1 MAISSCVSVV
11 KMNPNYLLRDELQ
24 YELASRGLNSSG
36 DVQFLRKIFR
46 VVQTD
51 GVPNLASYLAQGSF
65 EDMYR
70 CACSKLGE
78 LEALHNQ
85 LEKGSVP
92 PVPRMRTRI
101 THIWNRIRHLEDLC
115 PEVAGNQQVE
125 VSSLSARLAA
135 VEREFL
141 PAGNDVCDLASEDGE
156 EQPNGNTTEGREQD
170 MPTDGL
176 GISANTVSSE
186 ADQQL
191 RGRPLP
197 SHFCLGRDAV
207 TQVSSSIFSKLPHP
221 IEGLLKRLPRINGLQ
236 VDQLLVFLT
245 EVIRIR
251 DLSMLTDSQLLEL
264 IFPHCLDALAGK
276 VMAALQGAWE
286 FERLHREILECFIPR
301 RLFDQLQREKYE
313 RLQREGETFATY
325 ICSVKDAA
333 RVLRLPVSERDVV
346 NNIIEGLA
354 PTQRSRFVVQAM
366 PTNYRELDQLA
377 ILDQNLTFA
386 NQQREAQ
393 IRSNVGRRSEAVS
406 CEGRQYEGPDC
417 KRSPEGRFAYVSK
430 RCYRCREVGH
440 LQRDCPRGS
449 KARR

>member
-1 MAISSCVSVV
+1 
-11 KMNPNYLLRDELQ
+11 MNPNYLLRDELQ

-36 DVQFLRKIFR
+36 DVQFLRKILR
-46 VVQTD
+46 VVLAD
-51 GVPNLASYLAQGSF
+51 GVPSLASYLAQSSF
-65 EDMYR
+65 DDLYR

-78 LEALHNQ
+78 LEALYNQ
-85 LEKGSVP
+85 LEKGALP
-92 PVPRMRTRI
+92 PVSRMRTRI
-101 THIWNRIRHLEDLC
+101 AHFWNRIRHLEDLC
-115 PEVAGNQQVE
+115 PEVAGNQRDE
-125 VSSLSARLAA
+125 VSSLAARLAA

-141 PAGNDVCDLASEDGE
+141 LPGNDVCDLASEDGE
-156 EQPNGNTTEGREQD
+156 QQPNGNTTEGREQD
-170 MPTDGL
+170 MPKDGL

-191 RGRPLP
+191 RGRAFS
-197 SHFCLGRDAV
+197 SHFCVGRDAV
-207 TQVSSSIFSKLPHP
+207 TQFNSSIFSKLPHP

-251 DLSMLTDSQLLEL
+251 DLSMLTDVQLLEL
-264 IFPHCLDALAGK
+264 IFPYCLDALAGK
-276 VMAALQGAWE
+276 VMAALQGTWE

-301 RLFDQLQREKYE
+301 RLFEQLRREKYE
-313 RLQREGETFATY
+313 RLQRDGETFATY

-354 PTQRSRFVVQAM
+354 PTQRSSFVFQAM
-366 PTNYRELDQLA
+366 PTNYRDLDQLA

-386 NQQREAQ
+386 NRQREAE
-393 IRSNVGRRSEAVS
+393 IRRDVGRRCEAVG
-406 CEGRQYEGPDC
+406 CEGRQYVRPEY
-417 KRSPEGRFAYVSK
+417 KRPTEGRFAYASK
-430 RCYRCREVGH
+430 RCYRCKEVGH
-440 LQRDCPRGS
+440 LQRDCPRG